1 MKKFFFFVCYFFLPL
16 IPIFLYLTSIG
27 SPFNS
32 YVLSVILGIFAFIMI
47 CNQFLLATK
56 PSFAV
61 KSLGMKG
68 LVLFH
73 STMPVCIVI
82 VALAHKLLKESNG
95 YSEESFQAT
104 FGSVA
109 WWIFAVVIVFTVL
122 FMANTF
128 WLKLDMLKKLKT
140 FVYEK
145 TGLNYKSSRVL
156 HNVTVIAGVVILIHV
171 FLATSSSYTVN
182 FAGIAVMACWMI
194 FSLVLYLVYR
204 LKGRKSLV

>member
-1 MKKFFFFVCYFFLPL
+1 MKKTFFFIGYFFLPL
-16 IPIFLYLTSIG
+16 VPVFLYLTSIG

-32 YVLSVILGIFAFIMI
+32 YVLSVILGIYAFIMI
-47 CNQFLLATK
+47 CNQFFLATK

-68 LVLFH
+68 LVSFH
-73 STMPVCIVI
+73 SSMPVCIVLM
-82 VALAHKLLKESNG
+82 ALVHKLLKESNG
-95 YSEESFQAT
+95 YSEDSFQAT

-128 WLKLDMLKKLKT
+128 WLKLDALKKLKT

-145 TGLNYKSSRVL
+145 TGLNYKSTRVL
-156 HNVTVIAGVVILIHV
+156 HNVTVIAGIVILIHV
-171 FLATSSSYTVN
+171 FLAASSSYTVN
-182 FAGIAVMACWMI
+182 FAGIAVMACWMF

-204 LKGRKSLV
+204 LKGRKS

>member
-1 MKKFFFFVCYFFLPL
+1 MKKIFFFIGYFLLPL
-16 IPIFLYLTSIG
+16 VPAVLYLTSIG

-32 YVLSVILGIFAFIMI
+32 YVLSVIFGIYAFIMI
-47 CNQFLLATK
+47 CNQFFLASK

-61 KSLGMKG
+61 KALGMKG
-68 LVLFH
+68 LVSFH
-73 STMPVCIVI
+73 STMPVVIIV

-95 YSEESFQAT
+95 YSEESFQAG

-128 WLKLDMLKKLKT
+128 WLKLDVLKKLKT

-145 TGLNYKSSRVL
+145 TGLNYKTTRVL
-156 HNVTVIAGVVILIHV
+156 HNVTVIAGVIILIHV
-171 FLATSSSYTVN
+171 FLASSSSYTVN
-182 FAGIAVMACWMI
+182 FAGIMVMACWMI

-204 LKGRKSLV
+204 LKGRKS